1 MSQIEYACREVIF
14 HFNKK
19 HLEDPTIPMW
29 VLKTK
34 GKSYYVEH
42 VDCRVP
48 WSTKETPEN
57 SHTKGSIKIKNCLLT
72 IDDDNCATLSEL
84 TDEDNE
90 RLRVPKE
97 PIRTITKHGE
107 QLKTLLKQSNI
118 EHGPIKNAGGGCGT
132 LWYITDIYNDKH
144 LTLLSLSIPD
154 FRTLMPNEA
163 YYKMYEQSLL
173 TDSSWIDE
181 YDDDE
186 DWDESDED

>member
-1 MSQIEYACREVIF
+1 M
-14 HFNKK
+14 
-19 HLEDPTIPMW
+19 EDPTIPMW

-57 SHTKGSIKIKNCLLT
+57 GHTKGSIKIKNCLLT

-107 QLKTLLKQSNI
+107 QLKKLLEQSNI

-132 LWYITDIYNDKH
+132 LWYITEVYNDKH

-163 YYKMYEQSLL
+163 YYKMYEQSLS
-173 TDSSWIDE
+173 TDSSWIDD
-181 YDDDE
+181 DDDE
-186 DWDESDED
+186 YWDESDED